1 MKRRGR
7 SGKPRKRRRAV
18 GRKPRTAPA
27 ASVSIADLQRQL
39 DQRTRDRDEAL
50 EQQAATAEILSL
62 ISNSP
67 TDMQPVFK
75 TMLAKAVELC
85 EASFG
90 AMWFVDGKGYRTA
103 AMHGDLPQAYV
114 EQWRSGTLHLP
125 KADLP
130 MVRAIRS
137 RKTVHT
143 RDMREEKAYLQG
155 DPLAVSA
162 ADVGGIR
169 TLLTVPMLKEG
180 EAVGVIAIY
189 RREVL
194 PFTAR

>member
-1 MKRRGR
+1 MKRRDESR
-7 SGKPRKRRRAV
+7 KPRKRRAV
-18 GRKPRTAPA
+18 GRKPRKAPA
-27 ASVSIADLQRQL
+27 TRASIADLQRQL

-67 TDMQPVFK
+67 TDTLPVFK

-90 AMWFVDGKGYRTA
+90 AMWLVDGEGCRTA
-103 AMHGDLPQAYV
+103 AMHGDLPLAFV
-114 EQWRSGTLHLP
+114 EQWRSETLHLP
-125 KADLP
+125 KADIP

-143 RDMREEKAYLQG
+143 QDMRKERAYLQG
-155 DPLAVSA
+155 DPLAVSS
-162 ADVGGIR
+162 ADIGGIR
-169 TLLTVPMLKEG
+169 TLVTVPMLKG
-180 EAVGVIAIY
+180 G
-189 RREVL
+189 RSSRCDRDL
-194 PFTAR
+194 PQGNSALHC